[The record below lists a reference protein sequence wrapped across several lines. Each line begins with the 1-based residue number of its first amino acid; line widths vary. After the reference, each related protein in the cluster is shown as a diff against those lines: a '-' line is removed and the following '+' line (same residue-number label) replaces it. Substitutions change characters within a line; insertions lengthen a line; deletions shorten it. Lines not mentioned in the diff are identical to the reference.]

1 MMDVTKQFFFI
12 VRKIYNIQKYILL
25 FYKMMRV
32 KYIVPNAGTPNEYK
46 PPFSTLVTQSTSR
59 KVFQR

>member
-1 MMDVTKQFFFI
+1 
-12 VRKIYNIQKYILL
+12 
-25 FYKMMRV
+25 MMRV